1 MRPHTRRYAVRMHDH
16 VTTGFALR
24 PARLDDIDGIFH
36 VRTSV
41 RENALSLD
49 ALAALGITPASI
61 AQMVQDAPCAWV
73 ACDGPT
79 VVGFSM
85 VDLDEGA
92 LFAAFVLPS
101 HEGRGIGKAL
111 VAPAEHALFARHPV
125 AWLETARGSRA
136 EGFYRRLGWGQASD
150 IGGGDIRLEKQRP

>member
-1 MRPHTRRYAVRMHDH
+1 MHEH
-16 VTTGFALR
+16 ANTEFTLR
-24 PARLDDIDGIFH
+24 PARLDDINGIFH

-61 AQMVQDAPCAWV
+61 AQRLQGAPCAWV
-73 ACDGPT
+73 ACDGPAI
-79 VVGFSM
+79 VGFSM

-111 VAPAEHALFARHPV
+111 VAPAERALFARHPV
-125 AWLETARGSRA
+125 AWLETARASRA
-136 EGFYRRLGWGQASD
+136 EGFYRRLGWGDATD
-150 IGGGDIRLEKQRP
+150 IGGGDIRLEKPRP